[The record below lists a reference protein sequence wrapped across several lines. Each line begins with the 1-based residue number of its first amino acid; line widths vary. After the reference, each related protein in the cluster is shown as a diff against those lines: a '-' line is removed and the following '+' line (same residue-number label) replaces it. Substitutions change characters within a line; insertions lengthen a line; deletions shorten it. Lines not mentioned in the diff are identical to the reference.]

1 MAGDMR
7 MSESGS
13 NRVAVPLTH
22 RWLSLAAAIWIL
34 LIAFAWPGPAKAAIA
49 DVTGTWL
56 MTVEAPEGTAHPTI
70 LLKQEGERITG
81 TYRGRMGE
89 SDLSG
94 AIKGGEIRFSVTL
107 RFQDVSYVV
116 VYSGSVS
123 DDSMKGTAR
132 FGDVGTG
139 NWSAKR
145 SKGAASATER

>member
-1 MAGDMR
+1 MTG
-7 MSESGS
+7 SGS
-13 NRVAVPLTH
+13 NRVAVLFAR
-22 RWLSLAAAIWIL
+22 RWVSPAAAVWIL
-34 LIAFAWPGPAKAAIA
+34 LIAFAWPGPAKPAVA

-94 AIKGGEIRFSVTL
+94 TIKGADIRFSVTL

-132 FGDVGTG
+132 FGDTGTG

-145 SKGAASATER
+145 TKRPEQW

>member
-1 MAGDMR
+1 MPVTGRYHIAMTQVR
-7 MSESGS
+7 
-13 NRVAVPLTH
+13 RCLCP
-22 RWLSLAAAIWIL
+22 AAAVWL
-34 LIAFAWPGPAKAAIA
+34 LLWVFAWPGPAKAEAA

-94 AIKGGEIRFSVTL
+94 SIKGNDIRFTVTL

-116 VYSGSVS
+116 VYTGTVSG
-123 DDSMKGTAR
+123 DSMKGSAR
-132 FGDVGTG
+132 FGEAGTG
-139 NWSAKR
+139 NWSANR
-145 SKGAASATER
+145 SRRPAGEPER

>member
-1 MAGDMR
+1 MNPARIELRYRLPTGGCPWLPPVWYPAD
-7 MSESGS
+7 
-13 NRVAVPLTH
+13 RVC
-22 RWLSLAAAIWIL
+22 LA
-34 LIAFAWPGPAKAAIA
+34 GPAKPAVA

-94 AIKGGEIRFSVTL
+94 TIKGGEIRFSVTL
-107 RFQDVSYVV
+107 KFQDVSYVV

-132 FGDVGTG
+132 FGDAGTG
-139 NWSAKR
+139 DWSAKR
-145 SKGAASATER
+145 RK